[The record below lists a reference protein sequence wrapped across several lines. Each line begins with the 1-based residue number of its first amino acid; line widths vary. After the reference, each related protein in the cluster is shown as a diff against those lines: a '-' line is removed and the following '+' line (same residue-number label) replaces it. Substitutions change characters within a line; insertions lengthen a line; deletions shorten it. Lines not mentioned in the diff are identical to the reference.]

1 MKIPV
6 RYYNEEGETGGGPGM
21 APEVKEKNEDRAAAP
36 APEDQSDRGGTEDW
50 KAMYVRLLAD
60 FDNFRKHA
68 RAERERLAEVG
79 KESVISDIIPVIE
92 HLERA
97 QQAAAGDAAIFEGL
111 RVVLAEFFAALK
123 RHGVERVPTVGE
135 PFDPSRH
142 EAVAVVPAAGV
153 EENTVVEEVR
163 PGFMRDGR
171 LLRPASVVVA
181 Q

>member
-6 RYYNEEGETGGGPGM
+6 RYHNEEGETGGGAGF
-21 APEVKEKNEDRAAAP
+21 ENQEAAAVENP
-36 APEDQSDRGGTEDW
+36 AGATLPEEHSDRGEAEDW

-79 KESVISDIIPVIE
+79 KEAVISDIIPVIE

-97 QQAAAGDAAIFEGL
+97 QQASAGDAAIFEGL
-111 RVVLAEFFAALK
+111 RVVLAEFFAVLK

-135 PFDPSRH
+135 AFDPSRH

-163 PGFMRDGR
+163 PGFMREGR
-171 LLRPASVVVA
+171 LLRAASVVVA